1 MTNDF
6 LIQLVF
12 CQKKNG
18 GLIYWCWNK
27 TGDEVGEFTL
37 NAVKMVVC
45 LNSVVSFDMY
55 SQQFTL
61 CYCPAKAFFLVFT
74 FKICLRHQS
83 VTPFLSDATSPLK
96 NPWSAPASV
105 ACLFIHNF
113 EHFSEQSNS
122 MVSTVV
128 RYPAVFECLPWYQF
142 HQYVLFQRAEFD
154 AFLYSYARQVLVS
167 KKESCTDWVYV
178 SWSRS
183 ISVLNFLGWLLEKSC
198 LFLLFF

>member
-1 MTNDF
+1 MLIMTMKKCVHVHLRGVPAPSKMTNDF
-6 LIQLVF
+6 LIQMVF

-18 GLIYWCWNK
+18 GLIYWCWSK

-83 VTPFLSDATSPLK
+83 VTPFLSYATSPLK
-96 NPWSAPASV
+96 NPWSAPPSV
-105 ACLFIHNF
+105 VCLFIHNF

-122 MVSTVV
+122 VISTVV
-128 RYPAVFECLPWYQF
+128 RYPSCFWMFTLISIPPICPLP
-142 HQYVLFQRAEFD
+142 
-154 AFLYSYARQVLVS
+154 
-167 KKESCTDWVYV
+167 K
-178 SWSRS
+178 SW
-183 ISVLNFLGWLLEKSC
+183 IWCFSV
-198 LFLLFF
+198 